1 MEEKRDS
8 IKLAFEDVGRLAD
21 ELQLAKELQQSMI
34 PKFPPTLDRF
44 EISANWLPANEMSG
58 DFYDFIQIDSDRWG
72 IVLGDVTGKGMPAAM
87 VMALARSA
95 LRMTVK
101 NADSSLAVLR
111 ALDQQLLGD
120 MATQRMPVSLVY
132 AVLDVYHQTLTI
144 SNAGVPHPLM
154 LSPDGQCT
162 EIEVG
167 GYPLGSTI
175 RGFDYVDEVIN
186 LKPNSAIIFYSD
198 GIDEA
203 QNTAGESYGFSQLPI
218 ILKDRTDLSAQ
229 GLVDLILQDT
239 LNYAG
244 DARQDDMTLVVIK
257 AKEGVSSAEHH
268 AENQP
273 YQLVPESL
281 IPQVQQEQGKIEGER
296 RIVTLMTVDFTHLS
310 TLASETVQRVTD
322 TIARII
328 FEREGL
334 VNRGHANEISG
345 FFGAP
350 IRHANDAVEALN
362 AATEVRDTLRRLAQ
376 EESTELEK
384 AKLALC
390 TGTVVIS
397 DISKEGVEF
406 SRLDSIFR
414 TVGTLRENT
423 AQGEIWVDA
432 NTYKLTC
439 ADFDYLLSP
448 PIEMERSERV
458 LQPYRF
464 IGQRQTDQF
473 AFPDKIAFRQELQ
486 LQRLLTYANKLI
498 NEGKGRIISIV
509 GEPGV
514 GKHRLMN
521 ACKDSLD
528 NQVMWVTSGCVPEKR
543 YSSYTVF
550 IPLLQR
556 VLNIDTSRPAA
567 DLSDSLKQELEKLY
581 DSSSIDWLFSVD
593 ELRAYLKVLFLPD
606 EPPDDQ
612 IAFLSYEQLQRQ
624 TFVAIRDILAAAAHR
639 KPIVLVLDDLQWLDD
654 VSKDQ
659 IVFLI
664 DDFAE
669 IPLLLLCLSHSQ
681 DWWLRDHAMRIAPE
695 SYESIVLEL
704 MSLAESTA
712 LLDSI
717 LPGASMSETLK
728 TRILRRTSGNPF
740 HISQL
745 VKLLEADGILVN
757 HNDSWL
763 VLEDVDSIPIPNT
776 LEGVLTARIDRL
788 NINAREVMQ
797 YAALLGAIAEPDL
810 LREMANFIP
819 HLDYHLQKLQDLGFI
834 EGISEAEKPRHQ
846 RERVL
851 ISDIIYAGIPQQE
864 RIMHHDWIAQW
875 LETHGSKQYEFLEF
889 HYSRTNNSEKTVE
902 YLIRAG
908 HRARQCFNNT
918 DAVTFYER
926 TDNTIRDA
934 NLNIQETLQ
943 ELYEGLGDVFKSIGR
958 YSDALASYGKLLES
972 YQETTDCFT
981 EADTKHRAAEVY
993 IRQSN
998 WDDALSLLKSA
1009 KSLLTSGAIDG
1020 HRVESGERW
1029 WATDR
1034 PTSVSALLGY
1044 IDHHI
1049 GYVYSQQDNLTEAIN
1064 VAQNALSVL
1073 QETDSPSI
1081 WARIHGRI
1089 GTYYTQIG
1097 DLERAETHLRK
1108 GVEYANRIGNEY
1120 WLSVFYNDLGVI
1132 ARALNQFGQ
1141 AIEYYEKSIRI
1152 KRCLK
1157 DFDTLSQSYFRLAQT
1172 YRETD
1177 DLENTLRHLNNALEY
1192 SAYSSQAQEETE
1204 TIHRLIEELQR
1215 GS

>member
-1 MEEKRDS
+1 MDEKRDS

-21 ELQLAKELQQSMI
+21 ELQVAKELQQSMI

-72 IVLGDVTGKGMPAAM
+72 IVLGDVTGKGMSAAM

-120 MATQRMPVSLVY
+120 MATQRIPVSLVY
-132 AVLDVYHQTLTI
+132 AVLDAYHQTLTI

-154 LSPDGQCT
+154 LNPNGQCT

-175 RGFDYVDEVIN
+175 RRFDYVDEVIN
-186 LKPNSAIIFYSD
+186 LKPNSAVIFYSD

-203 QNTAGESYGFSQLPI
+203 QNAEGESYGFTRLPI
-218 ILKDRTDLSAQ
+218 IIKDRTDLSAQ

-239 LNYAG
+239 LHYAG
-244 DARQDDMTLVVIK
+244 DVRQDDMTLVVIK

-273 YQLVPESL
+273 YQLVPERL

-296 RIVTLMTVDFTHLS
+296 RIVTLMTVNFTHLS
-310 TLASETVQRVTD
+310 TLASETVQKATD
-322 TIARII
+322 MIARII

-334 VNRGHANEISG
+334 VNRVHPNEISG
-345 FFGAP
+345 FFGDP
-350 IRHANDAVEALN
+350 VRQANDAVEALN
-362 AATEVRDTLRRLAQ
+362 AATEVRDVLRRLAQ
-376 EESTELEK
+376 AEDTELEN
-384 AKLALC
+384 AKISLC
-390 TGTVVIS
+390 TGSVVIS

-406 SRLDSIFR
+406 SRVDSIFR
-414 TVGTLRENT
+414 TVGILLENT
-423 AQGEIWVDA
+423 SPGEIWVDA

-439 ADFDYLLSP
+439 ADFDYLLSQP
-448 PIEMERSERV
+448 VELERSGGV

-464 IGQRQTDQF
+464 IAQRQTDQF
-473 AFPDKIAFRQELQ
+473 ASPDKIALRQEPQ
-486 LQRLLTYANKLI
+486 LGRLLAYADELI
-498 NEGKGRIISIV
+498 TERKGRIISIF

-514 GKHRLMN
+514 GKHRLIN
-521 ACKDSLD
+521 ACKESLD
-528 NQVMWVTSGCVPEKR
+528 DRVMWVTSGCVPEKR

-556 VLNIDTSRPAA
+556 VLNIDPSRSTE
-567 DLSDSLKQELEKLY
+567 DLSAGLKQELEALY
-581 DSSSIDWLFSVD
+581 NSSSVDWLFSVD
-593 ELRAYLKVLFLPD
+593 ELCAYVKVLFIPD
-606 EPPDDQ
+606 EPPDRV
-612 IAFLSYEQLQRQ
+612 IAYLSYEQLQRQ

-639 KPIVLVLDDLQWLDD
+639 KPIVLVLEDLQWLDD
-654 VSKDQ
+654 VSKNQ

-681 DWWLRDHAMRIAPE
+681 DWWLRDHAMKIAPE

-712 LLDSI
+712 FLDSI
-717 LPGASMSETLK
+717 LPGANMSETLK

-740 HISQL
+740 HVSQL
-745 VKLLEADGILVN
+745 VKLLESDGILVN
-757 HNDSWL
+757 HNDRWL
-763 VLEDVDSIPIPNT
+763 VLEGVDSIPIPNT

-797 YAALLGAIAEPDL
+797 YASLLGAIAELEL

-834 EGISEAEKPRHQ
+834 EGVSEAERPRHQ

-851 ISDIIYAGIPQQE
+851 ISDIIYASIPQQE

-889 HYSRTNNSEKTVE
+889 HYSRTDNAQKAVK
-902 YLIRAG
+902 YIIRAG
-908 HRARQCFNNT
+908 HRARRCFNNT

-926 TDNTIRDA
+926 ADNTIRDA
-934 NLNIQETLQ
+934 NLNMPETLQ
-943 ELYEGLGDVFKSIGR
+943 ELYEGLGDVFKAIGR
-958 YSDALASYGKLLES
+958 YSDALTVYDRLLES
-972 YQETTDCFT
+972 YQETTDAFT
-981 EADTKHRAAEVY
+981 EADTKHKVAEVY
-993 IRQSN
+993 IRQFK
-998 WDDALSLLKSA
+998 WDDALSLLNSA
-1009 KSLLTSGAIDG
+1009 QSLLTVEATDG
-1020 HRVESGERW
+1020 YQVESGERC

-1034 PTSVSALLGY
+1034 PTSVSELLGY
-1044 IDHHI
+1044 IAHHI
-1049 GYVYSQQDNLTEAIN
+1049 GYVYSQQGNLTAAIN
-1064 VAQNALSVL
+1064 AAQDALAVL

-1081 WARIHGRI
+1081 QARIHGRI

-1108 GVEYANRIGNEY
+1108 GVEYANRIGNQH

-1132 ARALNQFGQ
+1132 ARALNQYEQ

-1152 KRCLK
+1152 KRRLK
-1157 DFDTLSQSYFRLAQT
+1157 DFDTLSQLYLRLAQT
-1172 YRETD
+1172 YRETG
-1177 DLENTLRHLNNALEY
+1177 DLESTSWHLHNALEY
-1192 SAYSSQAQEETE
+1192 SAYSSQSQEETE
-1204 TIHRLIEELQR
+1204 AIHRLIEEQQR

>member
-1 MEEKRDS
+1 MDEKRDS

-21 ELQLAKELQQSMI
+21 ELQVAKELQQSMI

-72 IVLGDVTGKGMPAAM
+72 IVLGDVTGKGMSAAM

-120 MATQRMPVSLVY
+120 MATQRIPVSLVY
-132 AVLDVYHQTLTI
+132 AVLDAYHQTLTI

-154 LSPDGQCT
+154 LNPNGQCT

-175 RGFDYVDEVIN
+175 RRFDYVDEVIN
-186 LKPNSAIIFYSD
+186 LKPNSAVIFYSD

-203 QNTAGESYGFSQLPI
+203 QNAEGESYGFTRLPI
-218 ILKDRTDLSAQ
+218 IIKDRTDLSAQ

-244 DARQDDMTLVVIK
+244 DVRQDDMTLVVIK

-273 YQLVPESL
+273 YQLVPERL

-296 RIVTLMTVDFTHLS
+296 RIVTLMTVNFTHLS
-310 TLASETVQRVTD
+310 TLASETVQKATD
-322 TIARII
+322 MIARII

-334 VNRGHANEISG
+334 VNRVHPNEISG
-345 FFGAP
+345 FFGDP
-350 IRHANDAVEALN
+350 VRQANDAVEALN
-362 AATEVRDTLRRLAQ
+362 AATEVRDVLRRLAQ
-376 EESTELEK
+376 AEDTELEN
-384 AKLALC
+384 AKISLC
-390 TGTVVIS
+390 TGSVVIS

-406 SRLDSIFR
+406 SRVDSIFR
-414 TVGTLRENT
+414 TVGILLENT
-423 AQGEIWVDA
+423 SPGEIWVDA

-439 ADFDYLLSP
+439 ADFDYLLSQP
-448 PIEMERSERV
+448 VELERSGGV

-464 IGQRQTDQF
+464 IAQRQTDQF
-473 AFPDKIAFRQELQ
+473 ASPDKIALRQEPQ
-486 LQRLLTYANKLI
+486 LGRLLAYADELI
-498 NEGKGRIISIV
+498 TERKGRIISIV

-514 GKHRLMN
+514 GKHRLIN
-521 ACKDSLD
+521 ACKESLD
-528 NQVMWVTSGCVPEKR
+528 DRVMWVTSGCVPEKR

-556 VLNIDTSRPAA
+556 VLNIDPSRSTE
-567 DLSDSLKQELEKLY
+567 DLSAGLKQELEALY
-581 DSSSIDWLFSVD
+581 NSSSVDWLFSVD
-593 ELRAYLKVLFLPD
+593 ELCAYVKVLFIPD
-606 EPPDDQ
+606 EPPDRV
-612 IAFLSYEQLQRQ
+612 IAYLSYEQLQRQ

-639 KPIVLVLDDLQWLDD
+639 KPIVLVLEDLQWLDD
-654 VSKDQ
+654 VSKNQ

-681 DWWLRDHAMRIAPE
+681 DWWLRDHAMKIAPE

-712 LLDSI
+712 FLDSI
-717 LPGASMSETLK
+717 LPGANMSETLK

-740 HISQL
+740 HVSQL
-745 VKLLEADGILVN
+745 VKLLESDGILVN
-757 HNDSWL
+757 HNDRWL
-763 VLEDVDSIPIPNT
+763 VLEGVDSIPIPNT

-797 YAALLGAIAEPDL
+797 YASLLGAIAELEL

-834 EGISEAEKPRHQ
+834 EGVSEAERPRHQ

-851 ISDIIYAGIPQQE
+851 ISDIIYASIPQQE

-889 HYSRTNNSEKTVE
+889 HYSRTDNAQKAVK
-902 YLIRAG
+902 YIIRAG
-908 HRARQCFNNT
+908 HRARRCFNNT

-926 TDNTIRDA
+926 ADNTIRDA
-934 NLNIQETLQ
+934 NLNMPETLQ
-943 ELYEGLGDVFKSIGR
+943 ELYEGLGDVFKAIGR
-958 YSDALASYGKLLES
+958 YSDALTVYDRLLES
-972 YQETTDCFT
+972 YQETTDAFT
-981 EADTKHRAAEVY
+981 EADTKHKVAEVY
-993 IRQSN
+993 IRQFK
-998 WDDALSLLKSA
+998 WDDALSLLNSA
-1009 KSLLTSGAIDG
+1009 QSLLTVEATDG
-1020 HRVESGERW
+1020 YQVESGERC

-1034 PTSVSALLGY
+1034 PTSVSELLGY
-1044 IDHHI
+1044 IAHHI
-1049 GYVYSQQDNLTEAIN
+1049 GYVYSQQGNLTAAIN
-1064 VAQNALSVL
+1064 AAQDALAVL

-1081 WARIHGRI
+1081 QARIHGRI

-1108 GVEYANRIGNEY
+1108 GVEYANRIGNQH

-1132 ARALNQFGQ
+1132 ARALNQYEQ

-1152 KRCLK
+1152 KRRLK
-1157 DFDTLSQSYFRLAQT
+1157 DFDTLSQLYLRLAQT
-1172 YRETD
+1172 YRETG
-1177 DLENTLRHLNNALEY
+1177 DLESTSWHLHNALEY
-1192 SAYSSQAQEETE
+1192 SAYSSQSQEETE
-1204 TIHRLIEELQR
+1204 AIHRLIEEQQR